1 MRGGRNM
8 GERGARTGEGG
19 SGQTAVVTVFA
30 EATTGPAFGSP

>member
-8 GERGARTGEGG
+8 GERGARTGESG

-30 EATTGPAFGSP
+30 EARTGLAFGSP